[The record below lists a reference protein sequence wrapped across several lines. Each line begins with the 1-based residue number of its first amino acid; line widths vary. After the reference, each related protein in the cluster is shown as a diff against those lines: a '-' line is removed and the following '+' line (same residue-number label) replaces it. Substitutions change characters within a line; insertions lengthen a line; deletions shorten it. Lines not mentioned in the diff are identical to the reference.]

1 MLVNCPECKKEMDE
15 IYNPELKKVVGHYCV
30 DCKIFVEARDYSG
43 YTPVCYIG
51 LYSNDEVD

>member
-1 MLVNCPECKKEMDE
+1 VNCPECKKEMDE